1 MIGFKYS
8 IYILIFKFMIKDY
21 FLFYVKLN
29 PLSKF
34 DPTQPI
40 IMSLRYLDIETD
52 LKMFLKEVTA
62 LLAN

>member
-1 MIGFKYS
+1 
-8 IYILIFKFMIKDY
+8 MIKDY

-29 PLSKF
+29 PPSKF